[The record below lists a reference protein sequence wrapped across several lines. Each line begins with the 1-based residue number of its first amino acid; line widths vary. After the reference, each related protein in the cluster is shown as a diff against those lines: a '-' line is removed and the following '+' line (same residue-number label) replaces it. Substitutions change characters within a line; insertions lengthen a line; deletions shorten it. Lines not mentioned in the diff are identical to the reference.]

1 MMNKNKD
8 HDKKNK
14 KPRLAW
20 SEELHRKFVHV
31 VNLLGIES
39 NSPEEWGILLDSRLS
54 ERISPKRE
62 DQCFEFG
69 NSGSLAQARNGS
81 LEREKA
87 WEGCEILA

>member
-1 MMNKNKD
+1 MGLLQDDREYIEALKEAY
-8 HDKKNK
+8 
-14 KPRLAW
+14 AW
-20 SEELHRKFVHV
+20 GSGFYLRKLFVTM
-31 VNLLGIES
+31 LFS
-39 NSPEEWGILLDSRLS
+39 EEWGILPDYRLS

-87 WEGCEILA
+87 WAGCEILA